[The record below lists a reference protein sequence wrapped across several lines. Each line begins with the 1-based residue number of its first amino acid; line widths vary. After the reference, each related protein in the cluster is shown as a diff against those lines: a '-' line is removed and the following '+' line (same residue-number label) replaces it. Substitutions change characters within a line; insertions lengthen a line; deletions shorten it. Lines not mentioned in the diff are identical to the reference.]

1 MKLDISEEEIPKFT
15 DPNYWLEYFPPL
27 EQADLKRMGIHTDW
41 RRSFISTSKNPY
53 YDQFVRWQYH
63 HMFAKDKIKFG
74 KRYTIYSES
83 EKQPCADHDRGS
95 GEGVGPQEYT
105 GIKIKMLEFPESLQE
120 FSDRNVYLVAGTLR
134 PETMYG

>member
-1 MKLDISEEEIPKFT
+1 MKT
-15 DPNYWLEYFPPL
+15 
-27 EQADLKRMGIHTDW
+27 
-41 RRSFISTSKNPY
+41 KN
-53 YDQFVRWQYH
+53 
-63 HMFAKDKIKFG
+63 KINFG

-83 EKQPCADHDRGS
+83 EKQPCADHDRAS

-105 GIKIKMLEFPESLQE
+105 GIKIKLLEFPESLTQ